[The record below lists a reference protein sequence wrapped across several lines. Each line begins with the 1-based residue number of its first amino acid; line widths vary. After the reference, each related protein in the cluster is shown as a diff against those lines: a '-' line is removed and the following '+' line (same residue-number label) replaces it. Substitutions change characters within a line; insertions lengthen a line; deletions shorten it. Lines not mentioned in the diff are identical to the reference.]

1 MLDVECSLHSR
12 FSADLSTHHPVPP
25 LDTFHR
31 PLRDLRISVT
41 DRCNFRCGYCM
52 PKEIFGHG
60 YDFLP
65 KEDILTFEE
74 IARLAG
80 IFVQLGVEK
89 VRLTGGEP
97 LLRRQL
103 DRLVRLLAPL
113 DGLRDL
119 TLTTNGSR
127 LCEEAAK
134 LHAAGLLRLTVSVDS
149 LDDAIFRAMN
159 DVDFP
164 VHRVLSG
171 IDAARA
177 AGFRPIKINLVV
189 KRGVNDGEIVP
200 MARHFRGPDFI
211 LRFIE
216 YMDVGNTNGWRM
228 QDVVPG
234 AEIIARLEAELP
246 LEALPAQYRGEV
258 ARRYRHRDGGGEIGI
273 IASVTQPFCGDCTRA
288 RLSAEGRL
296 YTCLFASAGHDLRTP
311 LRAGATDTEI
321 TALISRVWTAR
332 TDRYSELR
340 SAATPP
346 RTKVEMAHIGG

>member
-1 MLDVECSLHSR
+1 MN
-12 FSADLSTHHPVPP
+12 ATP
-25 LDTFHR
+25 LDTLQR

-65 KEDILTFEE
+65 KDAILTFEE

-80 IFVQLGVEK
+80 IFIQLGVEK

-103 DRLVRLLAPL
+103 DRLIRLLAPL

-127 LCEEAAK
+127 LCEEAAN
-134 LHAAGLLRLTVSVDS
+134 LRAAGLQRLTVSVDS
-149 LDDAIFRAMN
+149 LDDGIFRAKN

-164 VHRVLSG
+164 VHRVLAG
-171 IDAARA
+171 IDAALA
-177 AGFRPIKINLVV
+177 AGFRPIKINMVV
-189 KRGVNDGEIVP
+189 KRGVNDGEIVA
-200 MARHFRGPDFI
+200 MARRFRGQDFI
-211 LRFIE
+211 LRYIE
-216 YMDVGNTNGWRM
+216 YMDVGNTNGWRL
-228 QDVVPG
+228 QDVVPA
-234 AEIIARLEAELP
+234 AEIIARLESELP
-246 LEALPAQYRGEV
+246 LEPLPELYRGEV

-296 YTCLFASAGHDLRTP
+296 YTCLFASTGYDLRTP
-311 LRAGATDTEI
+311 LRAGATDAEL
-321 TALISRVWTAR
+321 TALVAKIWTAR
-332 TDRYSELR
+332 NDRYSELR
-340 SAATPP
+340 SAATPGAA
-346 RTKVEMAHIGG
+346 KVEMAHIGG